1 MDLSLCYGCAT
12 SFSPERVCGTMIF
25 LLDSELPS
33 NTSRLDVLNRPGTK
47 SSTKRK
53 IFKEHASVRTI
64 RTAMAPRQ

>member
-1 MDLSLCYGCAT
+1 MLRLRHLVLTGACLWEKT
-12 SFSPERVCGTMIF
+12 IF

-53 IFKEHASVRTI
+53 ISTEHASVRTI